1 MVGEGKRLRINILS
15 FVRYHAILQF
25 ILELLEVSAVPML
38 TIIKEKNWE
47 ISLFFQFIGKQQYNI
62 CLPKSETNL
71 KFLFLMSEGGK
82 GRT

>member
-38 TIIKEKNWE
+38 TIIKEKN
-47 ISLFFQFIGKQQYNI
+47 
-62 CLPKSETNL
+62 
-71 KFLFLMSEGGK
+71 
-82 GRT
+82 